1 MKRSLWTML
10 TICIALTFILT
21 ACGASPSVKP
31 STAPTIPSTPQ
42 KNKVSTTSSI
52 GNLVAASAEVVP
64 AQQAQMSFVI
74 SAPVKEIL
82 VKKDD
87 EVKVGQ
93 PLIVLSTLDQE
104 LSVKEAELS
113 VLSAQLMFNRSKDPY
128 KKVLFD
134 GRKVYAA
141 GYVEKRKEMEASLQS
156 AQSALDSEKYALAQ
170 RTLLAPFDG
179 TIVEVNIKVGEIAQ
193 PGEIV
198 ITEGDIA
205 HMQIK
210 TKDLSERDVAAV
222 QVGQTANVNIK
233 PLNITITGRVTQ
245 ISPISETV
253 GGDIVYPVTIELDK
267 QPDGLLW
274 GMSAEVEIQTK

>member
-10 TICIALTFILT
+10 TISMALIIILM
-21 ACGASPSVKP
+21 ACGASPSAP
-31 STAPTIPSTPQ
+31 SAVLPAVSSTPQ
-42 KNKVSTTSSI
+42 KSKVLPSTSNI
-52 GNLVAASAEVVP
+52 VAASAEVVP

-87 EVKVGQ
+87 KVKAGQ

-179 TIVEVNIKVGEIAQ
+179 TIVEINIKTGEIAQ
-193 PGEIV
+193 PGKVV
-198 ITEGDIA
+198 ITEGDTA

-222 QVGQTANVNIK
+222 QIGQTVNVNIK
-233 PLNITITGRVTQ
+233 PLNITVTGKVIQ
-245 ISPISETV
+245 VSPISETV
-253 GGDIVYPVTIELDK
+253 GGDVVYPITIELDK
-267 QPDGLLW
+267 QPAGLLW

>member
-10 TICIALTFILT
+10 AISMALTFILT
-21 ACGASPSVKP
+21 ACGASPSIPTSALPAAP
-31 STAPTIPSTPQ
+31 SSTPQ
-42 KNKVSTTSSI
+42 KSKVLPSA

-64 AQQAQMSFVI
+64 AQQAQMSFVV

-87 EVKVGQ
+87 EVKAGQ

-141 GYVEKRKEMEASLQS
+141 GYVEKRHEMEASLQS

-179 TIVEVNIKVGEIAQ
+179 TIVEINIKTGEIAQ
-193 PGEIV
+193 PGKVV
-198 ITEGDIA
+198 ITEGDTA

-222 QVGQTANVNIK
+222 LVGQTANVNIK
-233 PLNITITGRVTQ
+233 PLNITVTGKVIQ
-245 ISPISETV
+245 VSPISETV
-253 GGDIVYPVTIELDK
+253 GGDVVYPVTIELDK
-267 QPDGLLW
+267 QPAGLLW
-274 GMSAEVEIQTK
+274 GMSAEVDIQTK

>member
-10 TICIALTFILT
+10 TIIVALTIILT
-21 ACGASPSVKP
+21 SCGTSPSVKP
-31 STAPTIPSTPQ
+31 SAALPAAPSSTPQ
-42 KNKVSTTSSI
+42 KSKVLPSA

-87 EVKVGQ
+87 VVKAGQ

-141 GYVEKRKEMEASLQS
+141 GYVEKRHEMEAKLQS

-193 PGEIV
+193 PGEIA

-222 QVGQTANVNIK
+222 QVGQIANVNIK
-233 PLNITITGRVTQ
+233 PLNITVTGKVIQ

-253 GGDIVYPVTIELDK
+253 GGDVVYPVTIELDE
-267 QPDGLLW
+267 QPKGLLW